1 MEGRFKQMGSI
12 TLDVVPVKLQQSSTP
27 GLGMSYPESVELF
40 RRMQAQ
46 DPRVV
51 FYTIRPM
58 GDEVWNMV
66 DGKKTIGEIA
76 AACAIEFGVVV
87 DEELFLPIFEGLMS
101 HNLITFTGD

>member
-1 MEGRFKQMGSI
+1 MSAVTMDMIPEK
-12 TLDVVPVKLQQSSTP
+12 TQQQSTP
-27 GLGMSYPESVELF
+27 GLGMPYPESVGLF

-66 DGKKTIGEIA
+66 DGVKTVGEIA
-76 AACAIEFGVVV
+76 NACMMEFGIKV
-87 DEELFLPIFEGLMS
+87 DAALYLPIFEGLAEKG
-101 HNLITFTGD
+101 LIIFKKEA

>member
-1 MEGRFKQMGSI
+1 MEVMEMSTI
-12 TLDVVPVKLQQSSTP
+12 TMDMVPEKTQQQSTP
-27 GLGMSYPESVELF
+27 GLGMPYPQSVDLF

-66 DGKKTIGEIA
+66 DGVKTVGEIA
-76 AACAIEFGVVV
+76 NACMMEFGIMV
-87 DEELFLPIFEGLMS
+87 DAKLYLPIFEGLAKKG
-101 HNLITFTGD
+101 LITFKKEA

>member
-1 MEGRFKQMGSI
+1 MSTVTM
-12 TLDVVPVKLQQSSTP
+12 DMVPEKTQQRSTP
-27 GLGMSYPESVELF
+27 GLGMPYPESVDLF

-66 DGKKTIGEIA
+66 DGVKTVGEIA
-76 AACAIEFGVVV
+76 NACMMEFGIKV
-87 DEELFLPIFEGLMS
+87 DAELYLPIFEGLAGKG
-101 HNLITFTGD
+101 LITFKRDA

>member
-1 MEGRFKQMGSI
+1 MSTVTMDMVAEK
-12 TLDVVPVKLQQSSTP
+12 TQQSATP

-66 DGKKTIGEIA
+66 DGVKTVGEIA
-76 AACAIEFGVVV
+76 NACMMEFGIMVNA
-87 DEELFLPIFEGLMS
+87 ELYLPIFEGFAQKG
-101 HNLITFTGD
+101 LIIFKKDA

>member
-1 MEGRFKQMGSI
+1 MEVMEMS
-12 TLDVVPVKLQQSSTP
+12 TVTMDMVPEKTQQQSTP
-27 GLGMSYPESVELF
+27 GLGMPYPESVALF

-66 DGKKTIGEIA
+66 DGVKTVGEIA
-76 AACAIEFGVVV
+76 NACMMEFGIMV
-87 DEELFLPIFEGLMS
+87 DAKLYLPIFEGLAKKG
-101 HNLITFTGD
+101 LITFKKEA

>member
-1 MEGRFKQMGSI
+1 MSTVIMDMVAEK
-12 TLDVVPVKLQQSSTP
+12 TQQSATP
-27 GLGMSYPESVELF
+27 GLGMPYPESVDLF

-66 DGKKTIGEIA
+66 DGIKSVSEIA
-76 AACAIEFGVVV
+76 NACMMEFGIMV
-87 DEELFLPIFEGLMS
+87 EPELYLPIFEGLAKKG
-101 HNLITFTGD
+101 LITFKKDA